1 MPKVTDPDVLDQG
14 VEVAFNTAN
23 KTISLSGYTLQS
35 ASSISDSGTSAS
47 NGITFQCLY
56 SFAKEEWRTDSNL
69 IKFAFPFVSIT
80 GEQFELVNGWDF
92 ANQYSK
98 NLIRDGGWSLKNN
111 LGVSQ
116 EEYMNLTTL
125 GTFDDSA
132 LDNVYYLQ
140 SASTSGTPIT
150 AVFSGEA
157 NQAVKIYADAS
168 HGNFD
173 YSTVFKL
180 YLREQGKTYGFYD
193 LMSSQ
198 NLSSLTYK
206 KYALPISNAS
216 DLKITVA
223 DSGIDSNSDGVA
235 DVHPYSGMSITYFES
250 GQTRVIG
257 GNPYLFKIIIDGNAS
272 TAEEI
277 YEFVQWSLRQSTDID
292 ASSTGNTRGDIAE
305 GLLLFV
311 GDTLKTQL
319 TSRGGVYIDD
329 FLPVDTNRLVFT
341 DDTGSERTYPF
352 VAAGTLQFNDNLQND
367 ANAVYRLFF
376 TNDDA
381 GNNFG
386 QDFGTVSA
394 MTIQN
399 NSDVNI
405 AGNVAAAASIDFDY
419 DYDNNV
425 QRGAASAGTDVPYT
439 AVAIGLGTAQ
449 YVVTTG
455 TLIRSVAN
463 VVNFVSSLE
472 RNYLNP

>member
-1 MPKVTDPDVLDQG
+1 MAKVTDPDVLDQFIE
-14 VEVAFNTAN
+14 VEFDVDT
-23 KTISLSGYTLQS
+23 KTIALSGFSIAPL
-35 ASSISDSGTSAS
+35 SSISDSGTSAS

-56 SFAKEEWRTDSNL
+56 SFAKEEWRTDANL

-98 NLIRDGGWSLKNN
+98 NLIRDGGWSLKNGA
-111 LGVSQ
+111 GVSQ

-125 GTFDDSA
+125 GTFNNSA

-140 SASTSGTPIT
+140 SASTSGSPIT

-157 NQAVKIYADAS
+157 NQAVKIYGDAT
-168 HGNFD
+168 HGDFD

-206 KYALPISNAS
+206 KYALPISNAT
-216 DLKITVA
+216 DLKISVA

-235 DVHPYSGMSITYFES
+235 DVHPYSGMSITYYQS

-257 GNPYLFKIIIDGNAS
+257 GNPYLFKIIINGSSS
-272 TAEEI
+272 TAEQI
-277 YEFVQWSLRQSTDID
+277 YAFVQWSLRQSTDID

-305 GLLLFV
+305 ELLAFV
-311 GDTLKTQL
+311 GDTLKTKL
-319 TSRGGVYIDD
+319 TSRGGVYIDN
-329 FLPVDTNRLVFT
+329 FLPIDTNRLVFV
-341 DDTGSERTYPF
+341 DDLGTERTYPF
-352 VAAGTLQFNDNLQND
+352 VAAGSLQFNDNLRND
-367 ANAVYRLFF
+367 SNSVYRLFF

-381 GNNFG
+381 GTNLG
-386 QDFGTVSA
+386 KDFGTVSA

-399 NSDVNI
+399 NSAVNI
-405 AGNVAAAASIDFDY
+405 AGNVASASSISFDY
-419 DYDNNV
+419 DYDFNV
-425 QRGAASAGTDVPYT
+425 QRGAGSAGTDVPYT

-455 TLIRSVAN
+455 TLIRSTTN

>member
-1 MPKVTDPDVLDQG
+1 MAKVVDPDDLAQFI
-14 VEVAFNTAN
+14 EVKFDTSA
-23 KTISLSGYTLQS
+23 KTIALSGFSLTAL
-35 ASSISDSGTSAS
+35 SSISDSGTSAT
-47 NGITFQCLY
+47 NGIAFQCLY
-56 SFAKEEWRTDSNL
+56 SFAKEEWRSDQNL

-92 ANQYSK
+92 ANQYSR
-98 NLIRDGGWSLKNN
+98 NLMRDGGWSLKNGA
-111 LGVSQ
+111 GVSQ

-157 NQAVKIYADAS
+157 NQAVKIYGDAS
-168 HGNFD
+168 HGNFN

-198 NLSSLTYK
+198 NLTSLTYK
-206 KYALPISNAS
+206 KYALPIQNSI
-216 DLKITVA
+216 DLKISVA
-223 DSGIDSNSDGVA
+223 DSGIDSNGNGVA
-235 DVHPYSGMSITYFES
+235 DVHPYSGMSITYYES
-250 GQTRVIG
+250 GQTRSIG
-257 GNPYLFKIIIDGNAS
+257 GIPYLFKIIIDGNAS
-272 TAEEI
+272 TAEQV

-305 GLLLFV
+305 ELLAFV

-329 FLPVDTNRLVFT
+329 FLSVDTNRLVFT
-341 DDTGSERTYPF
+341 DDTGVERTYPF

-367 ANAVYRLFF
+367 SNAVYRLFF

-381 GNNFG
+381 GNNWG
-386 QDFGTVSA
+386 RDFGTVSA
-394 MTIQN
+394 MTVQN
-399 NSDVNI
+399 NSDVDI
-405 AGNVAAAASIDFDY
+405 AGNVTGAASIAFDY
-419 DYDNNV
+419 DYDFNV
-425 QRGAASAGTDVPYT
+425 QRGAASAGEDVPYT

-455 TLIRSVAN
+455 TIIRSTAN
-463 VVNFVSSLE
+463 IVNFVSSLE